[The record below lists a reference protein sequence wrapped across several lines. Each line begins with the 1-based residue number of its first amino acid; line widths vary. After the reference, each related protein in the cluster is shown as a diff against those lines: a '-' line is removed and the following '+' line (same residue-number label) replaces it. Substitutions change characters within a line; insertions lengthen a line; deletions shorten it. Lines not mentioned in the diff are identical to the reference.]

1 MNTARRIGVF
11 GGSFD
16 PPHLAHLALA
26 RVARDA
32 LALNEVLWLPVGQPW
47 KKGGRTCASGVQR
60 AEMVRLLIGGEHG
73 FTVDPR
79 ELHRPGPS
87 YTADTLRELA
97 AEYPGAALFL
107 VIGADQLSRL
117 DTWYDSGEIIRLSTL
132 AVAAREGQE
141 VQPPASWA
149 GHPLA
154 WRELPLPRIDISAT
168 EVRRRLAAGEP
179 VSPLVGEAVAGYIDQ
194 QHLYRAAPG
203 S

>member
-1 MNTARRIGVF
+1 MKTSRRIGVF

-26 RVARDA
+26 RVARDT
-32 LALNEVLWLPVGQPW
+32 LMLDELLWLPAGQPW
-47 KKGGRTCASGVQR
+47 QKGGHTRASGVQR
-60 AEMVRLLIGGEHG
+60 AAMLRLLTSGEPG
-73 FTVDPR
+73 FVVDPR

-87 YTADTLRELA
+87 YTADTLRELT
-97 AEYPGAALFL
+97 AEHPGAALFL
-107 VIGADQLSRL
+107 VIGADQLARL
-117 DTWYDSGEIIRLSTL
+117 DTWYDSGEITRLSTL
-132 AVAAREGQE
+132 AVAAREGQA
-141 VQPPASWA
+141 VQAPATWA
-149 GHPLA
+149 GRPLA

-203 S
+203 P

>member
-1 MNTARRIGVF
+1 MSTGRRIGVF

-32 LALNEVLWLPVGQPW
+32 LALDEVLWLPAGQPW
-47 KKGGRTCASGVQR
+47 QKGGHTRASGVQR
-60 AEMVRLLIGGEHG
+60 AAMLRLLTAGEPG
-73 FTVDPR
+73 FAVDPR

-107 VIGADQLSRL
+107 VIGADQLARL
-117 DTWYDSGEIIRLSTL
+117 DTWYDSGEITRLATL
-132 AVAAREGQE
+132 AVAAREGQA
-141 VQPPASWA
+141 VQPPANWA
-149 GHPLA
+149 GRTIA

-168 EVRRRLAAGEP
+168 EVRRCLAAGEP
-179 VSPLVGEAVAGYIDQ
+179 VSPLVGDAVAGYIDQ
-194 QHLYRAAPG
+194 QHLYRATPG
-203 S
+203 P

>member
-1 MNTARRIGVF
+1 VITGRRIGVF

-32 LALNEVLWLPVGQPW
+32 LALDEVLWLPAGRPW
-47 KKGGRTCASGVQR
+47 QKGGRTQASGVQR
-60 AEMVRLLIGGEHG
+60 AEMVRLLIDGEHG

-97 AEYPGAALFL
+97 EQYPGAALFL
-107 VIGADQLSRL
+107 VIGADQLARL
-117 DTWYDSGEIIRLSTL
+117 DSWHDADAIVRLATL
-132 AVAAREGQE
+132 AVAAREGQAAE
-141 VQPPASWA
+141 PPASWA
-149 GHPLA
+149 ARPIV
-154 WRELPLPRIDISAT
+154 WRELPLPRIDVSAT
-168 EVRRRLAAGEP
+168 EVRRRLAAGES

-194 QHLYRAAPG
+194 QHLYRASPG
-203 S
+203 P